1 MALFQADIDQI
12 NALAKTLGEVAAQID
27 AIDVRT
33 AAQSIA
39 AALPGTPLGAAC
51 AQATEYTEG
60 AWWRVSQRVEQVS
73 TAMTAVAADVAA
85 TDDTFRHRLDGL
97 DFRTGGR

>member
-12 NALAKTLGEVAAQID
+12 TALARTLADVSAQID

-33 AAQSIA
+33 PAQAIA

-60 AWWRVSQRVEQVS
+60 AWLRVSQRTAQLG
-73 TAMTAVAADVAA
+73 TAMTAVAADVTA
-85 TDDTFRHRLDGL
+85 TDDTFRQRLDGL
-97 DFRTGGR
+97 KFHTGGR